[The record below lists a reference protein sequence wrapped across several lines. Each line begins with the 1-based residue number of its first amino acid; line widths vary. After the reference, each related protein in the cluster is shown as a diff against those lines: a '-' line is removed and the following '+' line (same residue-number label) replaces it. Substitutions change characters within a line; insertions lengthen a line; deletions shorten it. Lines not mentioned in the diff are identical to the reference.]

1 MWLVWFGFALI
12 VCAQILGM
20 VATEEGFFVVVCV
33 VEIPRVVWEV
43 TVIMGGG
50 EGALLVPT
58 WFSFAVRNTH
68 TILSASIGK

>member
-1 MWLVWFGFALI
+1 MLKYLVWWLQRK
-12 VCAQILGM
+12 V
-20 VATEEGFFVVVCV
+20 FFVVVCV